1 MHTHT
6 HNELKVTNHAALM
19 YKNQK
24 LNLSVN
30 VLLETDKRLYNLNK
44 EWKHKWINYV
54 VCELHHNKDAREINK
69 NRTNR
74 SM

>member
-1 MHTHT
+1 MTVMHARTCTHT
-6 HNELKVTNHAALM
+6 HNELKVTNHTALM

-44 EWKHKWINYV
+44 EWKQYINRKFRFYK
-54 VCELHHNKDAREINK
+54 E
-69 NRTNR
+69 
-74 SM
+74 

>member
-1 MHTHT
+1 MHTHAHKPTHTHT

-44 EWKHKWINYV
+44 EWKQYINRKFRFYK
-54 VCELHHNKDAREINK
+54 E
-69 NRTNR
+69 
-74 SM
+74 